1 MAFSISFSSNIKPC
15 CLIDF
20 LNSFSFNWSKKM
32 NVSRQRSFPNST
44 TAFAYDTTIMQLLT
58 GANSSERLRAA
69 WIPSI
74 CSLLPPVS
82 TSKITVGGIPLYETA
97 LLKASVKSAQRWM
110 FRDKD
115 PFLIRL
121 QHSLM
126 IQRLCSC
133 LQVQILQKDFGLLEF
148 RVSAL
153 YYRLSQ
159 LQRSRWE
166 EFPCMKQPFLKL
178 Q

>member
-1 MAFSISFSSNIKPC
+1 MAFSRSFSSNIKPC

-20 LNSFSFNWSKKM
+20 LNSFSLNSSKKWM
-32 NVSRQRSFPNST
+32 FRDKDPILIRLQHSLMIQRLCSCLQVT

-58 GANSSERLRAA
+58 GENSLERLRAA

-74 CSLLPPVS
+74 CCLLPPVS
-82 TSKITVGGIPLYETA
+82 TSKITMGEIPLYETA
-97 LLKASVKSAQRWM
+97 FLKASVKSAHGWI

-133 LQVQILQKDFGLLEF
+133 LQVKIL
-148 RVSAL
+148 
-153 YYRLSQ
+153 
-159 LQRSRWE
+159 
-166 EFPCMKQPFLKL
+166 
-178 Q
+178 